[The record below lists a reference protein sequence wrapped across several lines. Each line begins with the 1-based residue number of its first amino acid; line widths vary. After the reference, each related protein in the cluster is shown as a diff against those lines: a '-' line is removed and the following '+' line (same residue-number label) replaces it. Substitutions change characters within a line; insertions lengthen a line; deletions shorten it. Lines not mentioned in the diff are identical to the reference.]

1 VQLPNQNHGQR
12 GAGLGLTICRNLV
25 ELMGGEIGVVSREG
39 GGSTFYFSL
48 PLEAVDPVMAAPP
61 TVVTLPTQLP
71 SGEPISILV
80 AEDAA
85 DNRLLLEH
93 YLRDE
98 PVKLRIAHNGQ
109 EALEAVQQ
117 GEQFDLILMDIDMPV
132 MDGYTATRRIRAWQ
146 KSQGLQ
152 SQGLAAPII
161 ALSADAMREAVR
173 ASMEAGC
180 VAHLAKPM
188 DKEMLLKTIYRFAPR
203 QGAQSQRTARKIPV
217 SEQVK
222 ALIPQYLASQ
232 SKQIEEARA
241 CLASRD
247 FGPIRRFGHNLKGTG
262 RGYGFPSIEDLGTE
276 IERAAAQ
283 ADARRVA
290 EQLDALHLFVSESA
304 AVAWR
309 SPQLPG

>member
-1 VQLPNQNHGQR
+1 MR
-12 GAGLGLTICRNLV
+12 GAPG
-25 ELMGGEIGVVSREG
+25 
-39 GGSTFYFSL
+39 
-48 PLEAVDPVMAAPP
+48 P
-61 TVVTLPTQLP
+61 
-71 SGEPISILV
+71 
-80 AEDAA
+80 
-85 DNRLLLEH
+85 NRW
-93 YLRDE
+93 
-98 PVKLRIAHNGQ
+98 
-109 EALEAVQQ
+109 
-117 GEQFDLILMDIDMPV
+117 
-132 MDGYTATRRIRAWQ
+132 TRRC
-146 KSQGLQ
+146 S
-152 SQGLAAPII
+152 
-161 ALSADAMREAVR
+161 
-173 ASMEAGC
+173 
-180 VAHLAKPM
+180 
-188 DKEMLLKTIYRFAPR
+188 LKTIYRFAPR